1 MVKTT
6 RRTTEAKV
14 AMERALK
21 EGMVEVAM
29 VTMKRITIMEVDLVA
44 MTMREIM
51 VEKVGM
57 VDMVTTGMGTIRDS
71 GITW

>member
-44 MTMREIM
+44 MTMRETM
-51 VEKVGM
+51 KEK
-57 VDMVTTGMGTIRDS
+57 VDMVDIVTK
-71 GITW
+71 GIVTN